1 MYHKI
6 KPKVITLGK
15 GLVVEDERE
24 LIKCWRYS
32 LCIRTMYRTIKA
44 QIKSVLIQKKKR
56 EDVPTEG
63 KTYYDIR
70 NVDVVEPQR

>member
-1 MYHKI
+1 
-6 KPKVITLGK
+6 
-15 GLVVEDERE
+15 
-24 LIKCWRYS
+24 
-32 LCIRTMYRTIKA
+32 MYRTIKA

-70 NVDVVEPQR
+70 NVGVVEPQR